1 MQGRLVG
8 IIVVSILILI
18 LLLVLVFHALR
29 TYFIKRATEEYVS
42 RLVTYRLN
50 DENNPRKL
58 AAVMSVG
65 SLAGING
72 VNVSS
77 EVSGTI
83 IGIDFESGKLVKRG
97 QSLI

>member
-1 MQGRLVG
+1 
-8 IIVVSILILI
+8 
-18 LLLVLVFHALR
+18 
-29 TYFIKRATEEYVS
+29 
-42 RLVTYRLN
+42 
-50 DENNPRKL
+50 
-58 AAVMSVG
+58 MSVG